1 MNVVVD
7 MCVCVCVCRYVRVH
21 SGKEGWVYRDEIPPS
36 YIYSHE
42 E

>member
-1 MNVVVD
+1 MNVVLD
-7 MCVCVCVCRYVRVH
+7 VCVCRYVCVR
-21 SGKEGWVYRDEIPPS
+21 SGKEGWAYRDEIPPS